1 MAEAAESA
9 RARRGDPED
18 ASKRAEARRPPLRD
32 SGVHYDTPPR
42 IFELLLD
49 RNMNYSSGYYPH
61 GNESLDRGQVAKL
74 ERIGRSVPLARGDRV
89 LDVGCGWSGPA
100 LYYAEHYG
108 CRVTGVTLS
117 TVQREYGLAWAARRG
132 IRDAYRIDVRS
143 VMELPYAD
151 GSFDHVMFLESI
163 IHMPEKDVIFARCR
177 KLLRPGGRI
186 FIQESC
192 YDRESMREKYLADRG
207 FEEVNRAFGFTGDMV
222 SGGEMIRRLEEAGF
236 RPLSLENISAHYVRT
251 LSQWL
256 RNLDEHAEEMQ
267 AVSRSAYRMLRR
279 YLMLALATYRSG
291 HTVCHC
297 ITAATPVP

>member
-1 MAEAAESA
+1 MTAGFE
-9 RARRGDPED
+9 RAT
-18 ASKRAEARRPPLRD
+18 ASPPAGD

-49 RNMNYSSGYYPH
+49 RNMNYSSGYYP
-61 GNESLDRGQVAKL
+61 GGDESLDAGQVAKL
-74 ERIGRSVPLARGDRV
+74 EYIGRSLGLTRGDRL

-100 LYYAEHYG
+100 LYYAEHHG

-117 TVQREYGLAWAARRG
+117 ATQRDYGMAWAARRG
-132 IRDAYRIDVRS
+132 IGEAYRIDVRS
-143 VMELPYAD
+143 VMDLPYPD
-151 GSFDHVMFLESI
+151 DSFDHVIFLESI
-163 IHMPEKDVIFARCR
+163 IHMPEKDAIFERCL

-186 FIQESC
+186 LVQESC
-192 YDRESMREKYLADRG
+192 YDRESMRGRYLSDRG

-236 RPLSLENISAHYVRT
+236 HPLGLENVSRHYVRT

-256 RNLDEHAEEMQ
+256 RNLDQHADEMQ

-279 YLMLALATYRSG
+279 YLMMALATYRSG
-291 HTVCHC
+291 HTLCH
-297 ITAATPVP
+297 IVTATRPTSS